1 MSRTMASIAYGR
13 EAIVFDVLRV
23 KRKTLEIAVHPD
35 QSVVVKAPIGSDSE
49 EVLRRVRRRAGWIR
63 RQILYFEQFEP
74 RTPPRRHVS
83 GESHLYLGRNYRL
96 KIRKSHVRQVSLKN
110 GSFYI
115 QSPTS
120 SPNHVQTLLDEWYWR
135 KASICFSAVFHLCW
149 ERFKTHGVAM
159 PDLKI
164 RKMKTRWGSLSTGG
178 RLTLNLDLIKA
189 PKGCIEYV
197 VIHEFCHLFYR
208 NHDADFYKLLHR
220 SLPDWVQR
228 KHKLETAL
236 V

>member
-23 KRKTLEIAVHPD
+23 KRKTLEIPVHPA

-83 GESHLYLGRNYRL
+83 GESHLYLGRTYRL

-208 NHDADFYKLLHR
+208 KHDADFYRLLHR

>member
-1 MSRTMASIAYGR
+1 MSRTMESIAYGR
-13 EAIVFDVLRV
+13 EAIVFDVLHG

-35 QSVVVKAPIGSDSE
+35 QSVVVKAPLGSDSE

-83 GESHLYLGRNYRL
+83 GESHLYLGRTYRL

-110 GSFYI
+110 GYFYI

-135 KASICFSAVFHLCW
+135 KASICFHAVFHLCW
-149 ERFKTHGVAM
+149 ERFKNNDVAK

-164 RKMKTRWGSLSTGG
+164 RKMKTRWGSLSTSG

-189 PKGCIEYV
+189 PKACIEYV

-208 NHDADFYKLLHR
+208 NHDADFYRLLDR

-236 V
+236 A